1 MQNSNFA
8 NIFLFMTDGKI
19 TKVDNVAEHLAN
31 TYGGRAWEVMAMC
44 KPTGK
49 QWPRNGIPLAAN
61 YPYIEAE
68 VRFAAKEYAC
78 TIEDILS
85 RRTRLAFLNSEA
97 ALEAVPRVA
106 DIMAEE
112 LGWSRKVK
120 RAQIEEAKNYL
131 ETYGGRV
138 PVEDDYFIRVP
149 TLEEASELFREVDR
163 DGSGYLDEDEIRDM
177 SIQLGMELS
186 AKEVKAVFKEMDTD
200 RDGKV
205 TSVEFVEWM
214 NKEHD
219 KTGFKKG
226 LTLGGTKW
234 LDDKQGGGFL
244 G

>member
-1 MQNSNFA
+1 
-8 NIFLFMTDGKI
+8 
-19 TKVDNVAEHLAN
+19 
-31 TYGGRAWEVMAMC
+31 
-44 KPTGK
+44 
-49 QWPRNGIPLAAN
+49 
-61 YPYIEAE
+61 
-68 VRFAAKEYAC
+68 
-78 TIEDILS
+78 
-85 RRTRLAFLNSEA
+85 
-97 ALEAVPRVA
+97 
-106 DIMAEE
+106 MAEE

-120 RAQIEEAKNYL
+120 KAQIEEAKAYL
-131 ETYGGRV
+131 ESYGGRI
-138 PVEDDYFIRVP
+138 PIEDDYFMRVP

-205 TSVEFVEWM
+205 TSEEFVEWM